1 MSDLLADFFTECRQA
16 LADQHQISRWVIG
29 YSGGLDS
36 TVLLALA
43 AQIFPTASLHALHI
57 HHQLQ
62 SEADA
67 WAAHCQA
74 FSKQLGVP
82 CTVIHVQPE
91 GRSENAARDARYQAF
106 TEWLEPSDCL
116 LLGHHAG
123 DQSETLLYRLIRGA
137 GVNGLCGIP
146 ATRGLGQAMLLRPLL
161 AFSRS
166 QLEGWAR
173 EQGLDWIEDP
183 SNQHQHYDRNFLR
196 HQVLDPLRERWS
208 HLDRRLSD
216 TATMMTEA
224 RDLLEQLA
232 RQDLL
237 PLQSESGALDLSG
250 LRQLAES
257 RQHNLLRYWVGQ
269 SGYALN
275 RKDLL
280 SIRQQFLESKED
292 AQPQLRL
299 GRSLLRRY
307 RQQLFLLQPD
317 LASRSVLAPAE
328 VRIAL
333 DRAVTLEL
341 AGGVLEVVPGSYAA
355 LSDEAGLSSEDLP
368 QLLFAYRAGG
378 EVLCPLGKGFSVS
391 LKQLFQDAGVPP
403 WLRQEWPL
411 LMLDGQI
418 AAVPGICNT
427 ELLADFAG
435 LNFIW
440 RPFSLSGRPFFVS
453 L

>member
-1 MSDLLADFFTECRQA
+1 MSDLLSEFRQA
-16 LADQHQISRWVIG
+16 LADQHQVSRWVIG

-36 TVLLALA
+36 TVLLVLA
-43 AQIFPTASLHALHI
+43 ARLFPPASLHALHI

-62 SEADA
+62 PQADA
-67 WAAHCQA
+67 WADHCEA
-74 FSKQLGVP
+74 ICNQLGVS
-82 CTVIHVQPE
+82 CTVIRVQPE
-91 GRSENAARDARYQAF
+91 GRSENAAREARYQAF
-106 TEWLEPSDCL
+106 TQWLTPGDCL

-137 GVNGLCGIP
+137 GVNGLAGIP
-146 ATRGLGQAMLLRPLL
+146 VRRTLGKALLLRPLL
-161 AFSRS
+161 QFSRS
-166 QLEGWAR
+166 RLEGWAR
-173 EQGLDWIEDP
+173 DQGLNWIEDP
-183 SNQHQHYDRNFLR
+183 SNQLEHYDRNFLR

-208 HLDRRLSD
+208 HLDRRFAE
-216 TATMMTEA
+216 TAQMMVEA

-237 PLQSESGALDLSG
+237 LLQSEAGALDLVA
-250 LRQLAES
+250 LKQLAES
-257 RQHNLLRYWVGQ
+257 RQHNLLRYWVGE
-269 SGYALN
+269 SGYLLN

-280 SIRQQFLESKED
+280 AIRRQFLESKED
-292 AQPQLRL
+292 AQPQMRL
-299 GRSLLRRY
+299 GRALLRRY
-307 RQQLFLLQPD
+307 RQHLFLLQGESVSQPTAES
-317 LASRSVLAPAE
+317 AS

-333 DRAVTLEL
+333 DRAMTLEL
-341 AGGVLEVVPGSYAA
+341 RGGELEVVPGDYADQA
-355 LSDEAGLSSEDLP
+355 DLADETMP
-368 QLLFAYRAGG
+368 QLSILYRSGG

-411 LMLDGQI
+411 LMLDNQI

-427 ELLADFAG
+427 ELLADYPG

-440 RPFSLSGRPFFVS
+440 RPFSLSGRAFFVS